1 MLTSYKPLLVP
12 HEMFFPLNQQCFF
25 LQGSHV
31 AFIDFWFCMKKLLIT
46 RRLIMR
52 SHGEPSSIISYN
64 SVGLY

>member
-1 MLTSYKPLLVP
+1 
-12 HEMFFPLNQQCFF
+12 
-25 LQGSHV
+25 
-31 AFIDFWFCMKKLLIT
+31 MKKLLIT